1 MDSLERFKK
10 LQGMKAS
17 VKDRPL
23 MHAAADSSDVAKL
36 LAAKSDQERIEA
48 LDYFSCLYTP
58 EVNTQEARELVRQLE
73 VSLERSSLDKLL
85 KSAQRDLVG
94 AIAGPLGL
102 GRFLSV
108 YDKTGGNVDT
118 IHNARK
124 QIYATS
130 EAQKKYSENPE
141 YDSSKYHGDKRYID
155 KNARDSIAQAQGVL
169 KDAYTDQLLGDKHVD
184 PRNLDHTIA
193 AKEIHDDAGR
203 VLAGTDGVDLANASS
218 NLNPTKERFNKFK
231 GQKTAQTVVSELQEQ
246 SEERRARIAEL
257 KAKPELTIK
266 ESNELELH
274 QQKQAIADNPERL
287 LALDKAAREE
297 YEAKLR
303 SDYYGG
309 DRFRHAIISTGLQ
322 EAGKMGVQQ
331 AFGLLMVEF
340 YSSAFE
346 EVKQLYKHG
355 RKSES
360 LLEELSVRLRRVAA
374 SIASKWEDIFKSFGG
389 GFISGFISNAVTVL
403 INAFVTTGKRVVRLI
418 REGVLSL
425 LKALKMLVLPPEGL
439 TFSQAAHESMK
450 LLAVGG
456 VVVGGVA
463 LEESVELLIKSVP
476 VLIPYASVLTAVFV
490 GALTALCM
498 TFVCYLIDKL
508 DLLGVVKA
516 GRDMEV
522 LGRLDAGIEE
532 RVSRSQCVA
541 NEIERFLLQDHISPK
556 AL

>member
-23 MHAAADSSDVAKL
+23 MHAAADSGDVAKL
-36 LAAKSDQERIEA
+36 LSAKSDQERIEA
-48 LDYFSCLYTP
+48 LDYFSSFHAP

-73 VSLERSSLDKLL
+73 VSLERSNLDRLL

-102 GRFLSV
+102 GKFLSV
-108 YDKTGGNVDT
+108 YDKAGGNVDT
-118 IHNARK
+118 IHNVRN
-124 QIYATS
+124 QVYATS
-130 EAQKKYSENPE
+130 EAQQKYAENPE
-141 YDSSKYHGDKRYID
+141 YNSSLYHGDDRYKR
-155 KNARDSIAQAQGVL
+155 KNAKDTIAQEQGVL
-169 KDAYTDQLLGDKHVD
+169 EDSYTGQVFGNKHVD
-184 PRNLDHTIA
+184 PRNLDHTIS
-193 AKEIHDDAGR
+193 AKEIHVDPGR
-203 VLAGTDGVDLANASS
+203 VLAGLDGVELANTSS
-218 NLNPTKERFNKFK
+218 NLNPTKELFNIAK
-231 GQKTAQTVVSELQEQ
+231 GQKKAEDLVRTLQ
-246 SEERRARIAEL
+246 SESPKREARISEL
-257 KAKPELTIK
+257 KAKPELTVK
-266 ESNELELH
+266 EKNELKLH
-274 QQKQAIADNPERL
+274 IQKQAVADNPERL
-287 LALDKAAREE
+287 LALDKAARDE
-297 YEAKLR
+297 YESRIR
-303 SDYYGG
+303 SEYYGSEK
-309 DRFRHAIISTGLQ
+309 FRSEVVHTGVK

-346 EVKQLYKHG
+346 EVRQLYKHG
-355 RKSES
+355 RQSDS
-360 LLEELSVRLRRVAA
+360 LLEELGVRLRRVAA
-374 SIASKWEDIFKSFGG
+374 SIVSKWEDIFKGFGG

-403 INAFVTTGKRVVRLI
+403 INSFVTTGKRVVRLI
-418 REGVLSL
+418 REGILSL

-456 VVVGGVA
+456 IVVGGVA
-463 LEESVELLIKSVP
+463 LEESVELLIKAVP
-476 VLIPYASVLTAVFV
+476 FLIPYASVLTAVFV

-522 LGRLDAGIEE
+522 SGRLDAEIEE
-532 RVSRSQCVA
+532 RVSRSQYVA
-541 NEIERFLLQDHISPK
+541 NEIERFLLQDNISPK